1 MSTFTIP
8 QDAFTQELQAIGRL
22 IDKGQLRKAA
32 TALNMARTSRPADA
46 RVLLVGMR
54 LAQKAGNL
62 DMAIKS
68 ARQAMRM
75 EPTWHVPMIE
85 LAQML
90 SANHQQEEAMKL
102 ARKAAR
108 MEPENFTVI
117 LSAAQVADRCR
128 ADETVV
134 WARKASALQ
143 PNNFALK
150 LALGSKLV
158 QRQQWDEALAIYAP
172 LLEANPQ
179 DINGLM
185 GRMSVARGRG
195 DTAQFQ
201 ADADAL
207 LALLPNDE
215 TIRFWHMQAHGKVPA
230 TQPSSLI
237 AGMFDDFAS
246 TFDIAM
252 VRTLSYKLP
261 EKVAQMLVELHPN
274 RQFNLLDLGC
284 GTGLLGLYLRRIQG
298 HIIGV
303 DLSSEMIRQAA
314 RHNIYSRFHQVNLV
328 DALRDTPADTYEA
341 IASLDTLIYVGEL
354 DAVVTNALRVLKP
367 GGHFI
372 FSCETAEEDEANL
385 VLRASGR
392 YAHKQSHIE
401 QLCRDA
407 GYAYVHVEALPK
419 LRMEDGVPQK
429 GFLVVARKAA
439 V

>member
-32 TALNMARTSRPADA
+32 TALNVARTNRPADA

-62 DMAIKS
+62 EMAVKS

-85 LAQML
+85 LAHML
-90 SANHQQEEAMKL
+90 SQSHQLDEAMDL
-102 ARKAAR
+102 ARRAAR

-117 LSAAQVADRCR
+117 LSAAQIADRCR

-134 WARKASALQ
+134 WARKASELQ
-143 PNNFALK
+143 PANLALK
-150 LALGSKLV
+150 LALGAKLV

-172 LLEANPQ
+172 MLEANPQ
-179 DINGLM
+179 DINGLL

-215 TIRFWHMQAHGKVPA
+215 TIRFWHTQAHGQVPP
-230 TQPSSLI
+230 TQPLSMV

-246 TFDIAM
+246 TFDLAM
-252 VRTLSYKLP
+252 VRALNYKLP
-261 EKVAQMLVELHPN
+261 EKVAQMLVELHPT

-284 GTGLLGLYLRRIQG
+284 GTGLLGVYLRRIQG

-303 DLSSEMIRQAA
+303 DLSGEMIRQAA

-341 IASLDTLIYVGEL
+341 ITSLDTLIYVGDL
-354 DAVVTNALRVLKP
+354 GQVIPGALRVLKP

-372 FSCETAEEDEANL
+372 FSCETAEENEADL
-385 VLRASGR
+385 VLRPTGR

-401 QLCRDA
+401 QMCRDA
-407 GYAYVHVEALPK
+407 GYAYVHVEPLPK
-419 LRMEDGVPQK
+419 LRIEDGVPQK